1 MIPLSALI
9 DAIDAVGL
17 PAAIYR
23 TAVRLAR
30 MVDESGRVV
39 MPWAEYQALTG
50 CTHAD
55 AARRHLRAMGDAN
68 LITWRGGVTV
78 MVEWQANR
86 HVVSDKRL
94 PVSENRQHMRVD
106 HQENESHE
114 EHKQPVLPEK
124 RLPVSVRAKRH
135 LQRQTVRVG
144 KKTCAV
150 WKQACRG
157 GNQASQACHLYVRA
171 RPADCLIA
179 DPIHSKNGSNQ
190 SNNQP
195 PMPAPNRLSAVP
207 DQAEALLLAVG
218 VAPET
223 AKQLAPVGFD
233 LVRRA
238 VAAWYTQRKET
249 GGKYDNHP
257 GMVIYWLRNPM
268 KAGIPPTLPAA
279 WHHSELGRRFRT
291 EDESFEHSHG
301 MESMT
306 DSYSV
311 KPIQQPKAS
320 LLPRPAAP
328 TDDPWV
334 IALAELMPTLSG
346 VAQSFLTDSRLEAA
360 GDVAGVAL
368 YRVIVAE
375 RAAAGVTWL
384 AAQAGPAIRR
394 KLASVLG
401 KQVLIEIAV
410 APQELESTP

>member
-1 MIPLSALI
+1 LI
-9 DAIDAVGL
+9 V
-17 PAAIYR
+17 
-23 TAVRLAR
+23 
-30 MVDESGRVV
+30 
-39 MPWAEYQALTG
+39 
-50 CTHAD
+50 
-55 AARRHLRAMGDAN
+55 
-68 LITWRGGVTV
+68 
-78 MVEWQANR
+78 
-86 HVVSDKRL
+86 
-94 PVSENRQHMRVD
+94 
-106 HQENESHE
+106 
-114 EHKQPVLPEK
+114 
-124 RLPVSVRAKRH
+124 
-135 LQRQTVRVG
+135 
-144 KKTCAV
+144 
-150 WKQACRG
+150 
-157 GNQASQACHLYVRA
+157 
-171 RPADCLIA
+171 
-179 DPIHSKNGSNQ
+179 DPIHSKHGSNQ

-195 PMPAPNRLSAVP
+195 LMPAPTRLPAVP

-223 AKQLAPVGFD
+223 AKQLAPIGFD

-238 VAAWYTQRKET
+238 VAAWYTQRKEA

-279 WHHSELGRRFRT
+279 WHQSELGRRFKT
-291 EDESFEHSHG
+291 DDESFGHSRG
-301 MESMT
+301 MESME

-311 KPIQQPKAS
+311 KPIQQHPKVS
-320 LLPRPAAP
+320 LSPRPVAP

-384 AAQAGPAIRR
+384 TAQAGPAIRR

-410 APQELESTP
+410 APQEMESTP

>member
-1 MIPLSALI
+1 MIPLSTLI
-9 DAIDAVGL
+9 DAIDAAGL
-17 PAAIYR
+17 PAAVYR

-30 MVDESGRVV
+30 MADETGRVV
-39 MPWAEYQALTG
+39 LPWAEYQALTS

-55 AARRHLRAMGDAN
+55 AARRHLRAMGDAK
-68 LITWRGGVTV
+68 LITWRGGATV
-78 MVEWQANR
+78 LLEWQVGR
-86 HVVSDKRL
+86 QGVSDIRL
-94 PVSENRQHMRVD
+94 PVSENRHRMRVD
-106 HQENESHE
+106 PHKHE
-114 EHKQPVLPEK
+114 PQPEYKRSVLPEK
-124 RLPVSVRAKRH
+124 RLLLSARVQRH
-135 LQRQTVRVG
+135 HRRQTVRVE

-150 WKQACRG
+150 WKQARRG
-157 GNQASQACHLYVRA
+157 VNQASYACHLYVRA

-179 DPIHSKNGSNQ
+179 DPIHSENGSNQ

-195 PMPAPNRLSAVP
+195 PVPVPNRLSAVP

-223 AKQLAPVGFD
+223 AKQLAPIGFD

-238 VAAWYTQRKET
+238 VAAWYTQRKEA

-279 WHHSELGRRFRT
+279 WRYSELGRRFRT
-291 EDESFEHSHG
+291 ADESFEHSRG
-301 MESMT
+301 MESKEG
-306 DSYSV
+306 SYSV

-320 LLPRPAAP
+320 RLPRPVAP

-368 YRVIVAE
+368 YRVIVEE

-384 AAQAGPAIRR
+384 TAQAGPAIRR

-410 APQELESTP
+410 ASLETESTP